1 MSLVGVIRESYSR
14 QRNIMVLIRLTRI
27 SYSSPPPS
35 PSRWMVR
42 GLCLHGL
49 ALWLGMVFGV
59 GGWDMLVVVCIVLA
73 GRLGLSS
80 NQRTFLFYVPNRVPK
95 YPIRPYLS
103 TLPTQSHTRPP
114 TPIHPNEHSDTTRYP
129 LQRATA
135 QTNGHVYVMRMFAIS
150 SWYFTSLF
158 S

>member
-14 QRNIMVLIRLTRI
+14 QRNIMCLIRLTRN

-80 NQRTFLFYVPNRVPK
+80 NQRTFLFYIPNRVP
-95 YPIRPYLS
+95 
-103 TLPTQSHTRPP
+103 
-114 TPIHPNEHSDTTRYP
+114 
-129 LQRATA
+129 
-135 QTNGHVYVMRMFAIS
+135 
-150 SWYFTSLF
+150 
-158 S
+158 